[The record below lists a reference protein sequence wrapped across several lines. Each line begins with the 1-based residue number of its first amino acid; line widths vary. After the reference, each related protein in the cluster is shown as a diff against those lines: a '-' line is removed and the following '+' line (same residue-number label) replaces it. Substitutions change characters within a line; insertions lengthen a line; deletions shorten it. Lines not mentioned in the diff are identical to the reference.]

1 MRKNV
6 IEVQSATVLSL
17 QARKDCDQTVVTLVK
32 PEDPNFANM
41 YGVSGLQVDI
51 DKDKIEELEIVP
63 GMKVNCIE
71 IGYHLITALRPEEVR
86 EEVGMPKNLKAYA
99 MNEIV
104 TKLEAYDQ
112 GLISES
118 QRDEFFSVVATII
131 TPVQEQKT
139 STTQKEAE
147 APAPKTEEKVQ

>member
-1 MRKNV
+1 MKKTV

-51 DKDKIEELEIVP
+51 DNDKIEELEIVP
-63 GMKVNCIE
+63 GMKVNCRE

-86 EEVGMPKNLKAYA
+86 EEVGMPKNLRAYA
-99 MNEIV
+99 LTEIV
-104 TKLEAYDQ
+104 EKLEAYDQ
-112 GLISES
+112 GLISER
-118 QRDEFFSVVATII
+118 QRDEYFSVVATTI
-131 TPVQEQKT
+131 TPVQEQRI
-139 STTQKEAE
+139 STAQKEAE